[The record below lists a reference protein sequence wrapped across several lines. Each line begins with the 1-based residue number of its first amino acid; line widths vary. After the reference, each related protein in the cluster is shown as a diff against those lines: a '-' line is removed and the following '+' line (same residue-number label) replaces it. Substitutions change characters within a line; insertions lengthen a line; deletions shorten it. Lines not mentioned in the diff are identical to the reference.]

1 MGKVAFV
8 FSGQGAQRVG
18 MGLDFYNNNGSAR
31 ALFDQAKETM
41 PDILDICFYGGAE
54 QLKQTENTQPCLFLT
69 DLAAAM
75 TLSDAGI
82 VPDGVA
88 GFSLGEI
95 PALTFAGAF
104 TSMQGFEIACRRGA
118 YMAQAA
124 QEAPAGMVAVLK
136 LPYTQTQEIC
146 RHYKNVYPANYNAPN
161 QVVVTGAQDE
171 IGAFTKEVLS
181 LGGRCIPLAVS
192 GGFHSPFMD
201 SAAAQFARYLDTV
214 CAQPLKM
221 PVYANCSAQPYG
233 EEPRALM
240 ARQITEPVR
249 WFELIGRMIE
259 DGYDTFIEAGVGNTL
274 KNLILK
280 IRPDAACFSVESM
293 DNIHDILQRKAV

>member
-18 MGLDFYNNNGSAR
+18 MGLDFYNNNRRAR

-41 PDILDICFYGGAE
+41 PDILNICFYGGAE

-82 VPDGVA
+82 MPDGVA

-104 TSMQGFEIACRRGA
+104 TPMQGFEIACRRGA

-124 QEAPAGMVAVLK
+124 KEAPAGMVAVLK
-136 LPYTQTQEIC
+136 LPYTQTEEIC
-146 RHYKNVYPANYNAPN
+146 GRYENIYPANYNAPN
-161 QVVVTGAQDE
+161 QVVVTGAKDE
-171 IGAFTKEVLS
+171 LSAFTKEVLS
-181 LGGRCIPLAVS
+181 QGGRCIPLAVS

-201 SAAAQFARYLDTV
+201 SAAAEFARYLDTV

-221 PVYANCSAQPYG
+221 PVYANCNAQSYG
-233 EEPRALM
+233 EDPRPLM

-249 WFELIGRMIE
+249 WFALIDRMVE
-259 DGYDTFIEAGVGNTL
+259 DGYDTFIEAGVGSTL
-274 KNLILK
+274 KNLIAK
-280 IRPDAACFSVESM
+280 IHPDAACFSVESTE
-293 DNIHDILQRKAV
+293 NVCDILQRKAV